1 MIDADEDL
9 SRCMLS
15 ESSLRR
21 SDSSGIRV
29 KSEAVMVILKRCQEH
44 ELEMIASSV
53 LEYEIGKAPDPG
65 RRSRVGSLLA
75 LANTVAEI
83 TADAAK
89 RAEALQR
96 MGLSGI
102 DALHVAIAE
111 MNSVDVFLTVDD
123 RLLKRCSENSESIR
137 VRVDNPVSWLTEVY

>member
-1 MIDADEDL
+1 
-9 SRCMLS
+9 
-15 ESSLRR
+15 
-21 SDSSGIRV
+21 
-29 KSEAVMVILKRCQEH
+29 MVILKRCQEH

>member
-1 MIDADEDL
+1 MDADEDL

-53 LEYEIGKAPDPG
+53 LE
-65 RRSRVGSLLA
+65 
-75 LANTVAEI
+75 
-83 TADAAK
+83 
-89 RAEALQR
+89 
-96 MGLSGI
+96 
-102 DALHVAIAE
+102 
-111 MNSVDVFLTVDD
+111 
-123 RLLKRCSENSESIR
+123 
-137 VRVDNPVSWLTEVY
+137 